1 MARGERSENHPNRQV
16 GKSYLNRHATGY
28 FIGVNPAGG
37 APFKAHQSA
46 PTNDDNATP
55 QLSEEVL
62 AARAASR
69 KDSQVKRVQQIVG
82 MTGSDRS
89 SIESAFAQ
97 TKNPNALEH
106 QLYRGM
112 FARQRKW
119 RPM

>member
-1 MARGERSENHPNRQV
+1 MARGEETGRHPNRQV

-46 PTNDDNATP
+46 PTNDDSATP
-55 QLSEEVL
+55 QLSESVIAQRD
-62 AARAASR
+62 AARKA
-69 KDSQVKRVQQIVG
+69 SQVKRVQQVVG

-97 TKNPNALEH
+97 TTNPNALEH

-119 RPM
+119 QPK